1 MEKSVEF
8 VSNNYIWFI
17 VVGGV
22 LLLIALILLVV
33 KKEPVKEEKIEEVKE
48 TPKSEIEQPKYAKNK
63 H

>member
-1 MEKSVEF
+1 MEKLIEF

-33 KKEPVKEEKIEEVKE
+33 KLIRD
-48 TPKSEIEQPKYAKNK
+48 IRLLL
-63 H
+63 